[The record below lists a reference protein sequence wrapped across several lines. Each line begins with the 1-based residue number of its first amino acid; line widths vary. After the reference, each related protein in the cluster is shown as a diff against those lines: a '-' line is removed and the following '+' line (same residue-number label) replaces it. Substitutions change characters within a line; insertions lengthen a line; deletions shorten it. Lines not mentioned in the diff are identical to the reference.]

1 MQRAI
6 WIVTFF
12 VIIAVSYYWL
22 FVDQERL
29 NKMELLT
36 KSDETITDNI
46 NTVSELERRLELR
59 YIGHGKHLQDI
70 QDEFKAHYEAY
81 IEKMDSIDLVFEE
94 IKFTMQQME
103 DKLVKKIDRT
113 NDAVEN
119 LSDNFE
125 SFKRK
130 TNRTSREIQLDI
142 STIKDDI
149 NTIMERLPE
158 EKKKKINSYNL
169 KDIQNEK
176 KYYKLNK
183 NSIFHFYYNLS

>member
-12 VIIAVSYYWL
+12 VILAVSYYWL

-70 QDEFKAHYEAY
+70 QDEFRAHYKSY

-103 DKLVKKIDRT
+103 DNLVKKIDRT

-130 TNRTSREIQLDI
+130 SNRTTREIQLDI

-149 NTIMERLPE
+149 NKIMERLPE
-158 EKKKKINSYNL
+158 EKKKK
-169 KDIQNEK
+169 
-176 KYYKLNK
+176 
-183 NSIFHFYYNLS
+183 

>member
-158 EKKKKINSYNL
+158 EKKKK
-169 KDIQNEK
+169 
-176 KYYKLNK
+176 
-183 NSIFHFYYNLS
+183 

>member
-59 YIGHGKHLQDI
+59 YLGHGKHLQDI
-70 QDEFKAHYEAY
+70 QDEFKAHYETY

-113 NDAVEN
+113 NDALEN

-130 TNRTSREIQLDI
+130 TNRTTREIQLDI

-149 NTIMERLPE
+149 NIIMERLPE
-158 EKKKKINSYNL
+158 EKKKK
-169 KDIQNEK
+169 
-176 KYYKLNK
+176 
-183 NSIFHFYYNLS
+183 

>member
-12 VIIAVSYYWL
+12 VILAVSYYWL

-29 NKMELLT
+29 NRMELLT

-70 QDEFKAHYEAY
+70 QDEFRDHYKSY

-103 DKLVKKIDRT
+103 DNLVKKIDRT

-130 TNRTSREIQLDI
+130 TNRTTREIQLDI

-149 NTIMERLPE
+149 NKIMERLPE
-158 EKKKKINSYNL
+158 EKKKK
-169 KDIQNEK
+169 
-176 KYYKLNK
+176 
-183 NSIFHFYYNLS
+183 

>member
-12 VIIAVSYYWL
+12 VILAVSYYWL

-59 YIGHGKHLQDI
+59 YIGHGKHLQNI
-70 QDEFKAHYEAY
+70 QDEFRAHYKSY

-94 IKFTMQQME
+94 IKFTMQQIE
-103 DKLVKKIDRT
+103 DNLVKKIDRT

-130 TNRTSREIQLDI
+130 TNRTTREIQLDI

-149 NTIMERLPE
+149 NKIMERLPE
-158 EKKKKINSYNL
+158 EKKKK
-169 KDIQNEK
+169 
-176 KYYKLNK
+176 
-183 NSIFHFYYNLS
+183 

>member
-12 VIIAVSYYWL
+12 VILAVSYYWL

-70 QDEFKAHYEAY
+70 QDEFRAHYKSY

-103 DKLVKKIDRT
+103 DNLVRKIDRT

-130 TNRTSREIQLDI
+130 TNRTTREIQLDI

-149 NTIMERLPE
+149 NKIMERLPE
-158 EKKKKINSYNL
+158 EKKKK
-169 KDIQNEK
+169 
-176 KYYKLNK
+176 
-183 NSIFHFYYNLS
+183 

>member
-12 VIIAVSYYWL
+12 VILAVSYYWL

-70 QDEFKAHYEAY
+70 QDEFRAHYKSY

-103 DKLVKKIDRT
+103 DNLVKKIDRT

-125 SFKRK
+125 SFK
-130 TNRTSREIQLDI
+130 SRLTLD
-142 STIKDDI
+142 
-149 NTIMERLPE
+149 
-158 EKKKKINSYNL
+158 
-169 KDIQNEK
+169 
-176 KYYKLNK
+176 
-183 NSIFHFYYNLS
+183 

>member
-12 VIIAVSYYWL
+12 VILAVSYYWL

-46 NTVSELERRLELR
+46 NTISELERRLELR

-70 QDEFKAHYEAY
+70 QDEFRAHYKSY

-103 DKLVKKIDRT
+103 DNLVKKIDRT
-113 NDAVEN
+113 NDAIEN

-130 TNRTSREIQLDI
+130 TNRTTREIQLDI

-149 NTIMERLPE
+149 NKIMERLPE
-158 EKKKKINSYNL
+158 EKKKK
-169 KDIQNEK
+169 
-176 KYYKLNK
+176 
-183 NSIFHFYYNLS
+183 

>member
-12 VIIAVSYYWL
+12 VILAVGYYWL

-59 YIGHGKHLQDI
+59 YIGHGKHLQSI

-81 IEKMDSIDLVFEE
+81 TEKMDSINLVFEE
-94 IKFTMQQME
+94 IKFTMQQLE
-103 DKLVKKIDRT
+103 DNLIKKIDRT

-130 TNRTSREIQLDI
+130 TNRTTREIQLDI

-149 NTIMERLPE
+149 NSIMARLPE
-158 EKKKKINSYNL
+158 EKKKK
-169 KDIQNEK
+169 
-176 KYYKLNK
+176 
-183 NSIFHFYYNLS
+183 

>member
-12 VIIAVSYYWL
+12 VILAVSYYWL

-70 QDEFKAHYEAY
+70 QDEFRAHYKSY

-103 DKLVKKIDRT
+103 DNLVKKIDRT

-130 TNRTSREIQLDI
+130 TNRTTREIQLDI

-149 NTIMERLPE
+149 NKIMERLPE
-158 EKKKKINSYNL
+158 EKKKK
-169 KDIQNEK
+169 
-176 KYYKLNK
+176 
-183 NSIFHFYYNLS
+183 

>member
-6 WIVTFF
+6 WMVTFF
-12 VIIAVSYYWL
+12 VILAVGYYWL

-36 KSDETITDNI
+36 QSDETITDNI

-59 YIGHGKHLQDI
+59 YIGHGKHLQNI
-70 QDEFKAHYEAY
+70 QDEFKAHYKTY
-81 IEKMDSIDLVFEE
+81 VEKMDSIDLVFEE

-103 DKLVKKIDRT
+103 DKLIKKIDRT

-130 TNRTSREIQLDI
+130 TNRTTREIQLDI

-158 EKKKKINSYNL
+158 EKKKK
-169 KDIQNEK
+169 
-176 KYYKLNK
+176 
-183 NSIFHFYYNLS
+183 